1 MFPATPLFAGFVAAV
16 GIGALV
22 AVGQPPASAATAVS
36 VNGAT
41 TYQTI
46 DGFGMSEAFGQANS
60 IRSLPSTAQRQALD
74 LLFSPTSG
82 AGFSILRSLIP
93 SDSGS
98 IEPNAPAGPSSTP
111 TYVWSGGD
119 AQDQGQLWLAKQ
131 AKTYGVT

>member
-1 MFPATPLFAGFVAAV
+1 MSRTPLFGIGLAAAV
-16 GIGALV
+16 GVAGLV
-22 AVGQPPASAATAVS
+22 AVTQPAASAATAVT

-46 DGFGMSEAFGQANS
+46 DGFGVSEAFGQANS
-60 IRSLPSTAQRQALD
+60 IRNLSSAAQRQALD

-98 IEPNAPAGPSSTP
+98 IEPNAPAGPSATP

-119 AQDQGQLWLAKQ
+119 AQDQG
-131 AKTYGVT
+131 